1 MAGMTHALHRLGR
14 FAVRRPWL
22 VIGSWLAVAAVV
34 IAAGAAFGRSLHDT
48 YAVPDTDSQ
57 QAADL
62 LRQAG
67 SDRDGLTAQVVVTPA
82 RGGFRDADAAGAGAR
97 AALGTLELR
106 LRRLPHV
113 SGTSRALSPDGRMAV
128 LRLQYPRVEDAQP
141 ADLHALE
148 RVLTRS
154 RTAGSP
160 LRIEAGGD
168 LYGAFEEGAAG
179 TGEIIGLVAAI
190 IVLVLAFG
198 SLIAM
203 ALPIGTALLG
213 LAAGV
218 GSLSL
223 LTYLV
228 AIPTWVPQLGS
239 MIGLGVGIDY
249 ALLLVTRHREHL
261 AAGSDVEEAAGRAVA
276 TAGRAVLF
284 AGGTVVV
291 AILGLTIAGIP
302 FLTAGGIGI
311 ALIVLVMVM
320 ASLTLVP
327 AFLGLAGTR
336 IGRRR
341 SALAAA
347 AGVTRW
353 ERWGRHVARHA
364 VVYATGGTLLLL
376 ALAGPVLALR
386 LGSPDEGNLPT
397 SRTERRAY
405 DLVTQSFGPGANGP
419 LVVAV
424 DTAGG
429 RGLLDRVRA
438 AIAADRG
445 IASVAPSD
453 ARGRVATLVAYP
465 ATAPQDAAT
474 VATVR
479 RLRDD
484 VLPAA
489 LRGTPAHAHVGGQ
502 TALWADIG
510 ERVDRRLPVVLVAVV
525 ALAFLLLTVVFR
537 SVVVPLKA
545 AVLNLLSVGAA
556 YGVLVAVFQWG
567 WGAGLI
573 GVQSTV
579 PIVPFIP
586 LFLFAILFG
595 LSMDYEVFL
604 LSRIREHY
612 DATGDNHASIV
623 RGVAGT
629 ARVITSAALIMISVF
644 GAFVLDADPT
654 IKMFG
659 LGLATAILLDATVVR
674 LMLVPATMSL
684 LGERNWWMPRPLR
697 RLLPARTPE
706 AGAAR
711 A

>member
-1 MAGMTHALHRLGR
+1 MPG
-14 FAVRRPWL
+14 
-22 VIGSWLAVAAVV
+22 
-34 IAAGAAFGRSLHDT
+34 
-48 YAVPDTDSQ
+48 TDSQ

-62 LRQAG
+62 LQRAG

-82 RGGFRDADAAGAGAR
+82 RGAFRDAAGAR
-97 AALGTLELR
+97 AALATLEVR

-113 SGTSRALSPDGRMAV
+113 SGTTRALSPDGRVAV
-128 LRLQYPRVEDAQP
+128 VRLQYPRVEDARP
-141 ADLHALE
+141 ADLKALE
-148 RVLTRS
+148 RVLARS
-154 RTAGSP
+154 RTASSP

-168 LYGAFEEGAAG
+168 LYGAFQQSAPG

-190 IVLVLAFG
+190 LVLVLAFG

-213 LAAGV
+213 LAAGI
-218 GSLSL
+218 GSMSL

-228 AIPTWVPQLGS
+228 AVPTWVPQLGS

-261 AAGSDVEEAAGRAVA
+261 AAGMDVEEAAGRAVA

-284 AGGTVVV
+284 AGGTVVI
-291 AILGLTIAGIP
+291 AILGLTVAGIP
-302 FLTAGGIGI
+302 FLTAGGIAI

-327 AFLGLAGTR
+327 AFLGLAGAR

-341 SALAAA
+341 SAPAAA
-347 AGVTRW
+347 LGTRW

-364 VVYATGGTLLLL
+364 VIYATGGALVLL

-405 DLVTQSFGPGANGP
+405 DLVARGFGPGANGP

-424 DTAGG
+424 DTAGR
-429 RGLLDRVRA
+429 RGVLDRVRA
-438 AIAADRG
+438 AVAADRG
-445 IASVAPSD
+445 VASVARSD
-453 ARGRVATLVAYP
+453 ADGRVVTLVAYP

-510 ERVDRRLPVVLVAVV
+510 ERLDQRLPAVLVAVV

-573 GVQSTV
+573 GVESTV

-612 DATGDNHASIV
+612 VVTGDNHASIV

-697 RLLPARTPE
+697 RLLPARAPE
-706 AGAAR
+706 AEAAR